1 MLPKYTIVIPTLWK
15 SNRIHTLLKSLI
27 ECGYVDEIILIDNSK
42 EFKNYYDTLDKVK
55 VLTPVVN
62 IYVNP
67 AWNYGVK
74 LSKNNCIALINDD
87 ITFDTKIFG
96 KLDEETLKTYG
107 FVGMD
112 KLNYETLNDDE
123 TKWEIKVTKSK
134 PYGWGCLIL
143 FHKENWMPIPEQMKI
158 WYGDNYMCEINPA
171 PKMIL
176 TNFKVDTEMSS
187 TSDNPMWLDVKNRDT
202 DFYMKNIRNY

>member
-15 SNRIHTLLKSLI
+15 SNRIHTLLKNLI
-27 ECGYVDEIILIDNSK
+27 ECDYVDEIILIDNSS
-42 EFKNYYDTLDKVK
+42 EFKNYYDKLDKVI

-74 LSKNNCIALINDD
+74 LSKNNCIAIINDD

-112 KLNYETLNDDE
+112 GVNYEILNDDE
-123 TKWEIKVTKSK
+123 TKWEIKETKSK

-143 FHKENWMPIPEQMKI
+143 FHKENWMPIPEEMKI

-187 TSDNPMWLDVKNRDT
+187 TSDNPMWVDVKNRDT
-202 DFYMKNIRNY
+202 DFYIKNIKNY